1 MAPTKP
7 AVLGTTEA
15 MMVPTK
21 PASEGATTE
30 QTTDDVTMAT
40 NQAGSE
46 QPGSEVVS
54 MPTKLAASDKT
65 TTTSAA
71 TATGNPDLTLT
82 LRYNPYPTA
91 TGNPDRFASFK

>member
-1 MAPTKP
+1 
-7 AVLGTTEA
+7 
-15 MMVPTK
+15 MVPTK

-82 LRYNPYPTA
+82 LRYNL
-91 TGNPDRFASFK
+91 NPKI

>member
-54 MPTKLAASDKT
+54 MPTKPAAADKTT

-71 TATGNPDLTLT
+71 TATGNPD
-82 LRYNPYPTA
+82 
-91 TGNPDRFASFK
+91 RFASFK